1 VDEEKKK
8 IETIRRMIR
17 EAYLALPGKE
27 EEQLA
32 REVVGLIRNVEI
44 LAGLEVEEGPP
55 RPAVEPTELRPD
67 EVRPSLPLDEALA
80 NAPDSH
86 DGFVAV
92 PKVLAPEEKGRP
104 E

>member
-1 VDEEKKK
+1 VDDEKKK

-17 EAYLALPGKE
+17 QAYLALPGDE
-27 EEQLA
+27 EQQLA
-32 REVVGLIRNVEI
+32 REVVGLIKNVEI
-44 LAGLEVEEGPP
+44 LAALDVEEGPP

-67 EVRPSLPLDEALA
+67 DPRPSLPLDQALV
-80 NAPDSH
+80 NAPASH

-92 PKVLAPEEKGRP
+92 PKVLAPEEKGGP